1 MVYALIVLSIICSD
15 LFTKKLISDKLY
27 IEEKKEI
34 IKNKVYLW
42 HKKNKGFSYNKLE
55 DKPFCVK
62 AISGSVCVFSLF
74 ALKSVIFEKRIDFSK
89 LSFCLCFAGAVSNFI
104 DRLKNGSV
112 TDFIYVKFKNAPIFN
127 LADVFIVFGFVSFVL
142 SYFINSLKTK

>member
-1 MVYALIVLSIICSD
+1 MVYALVVLSIICSD

-42 HKKNKGFSYNKLE
+42 HKKNRGFSYNRLE
-55 DKPFCVK
+55 NNPFCVK
-62 AISGSVCVFSLF
+62 VISGAVCLVSLITVIPAMF
-74 ALKSVIFEKRIDFSK
+74 KTSFNVSKTCFCICLGGAL
-89 LSFCLCFAGAVSNFI
+89 SNLI

-112 TDFIYVKFKNAPIFN
+112 TDFIYIKFKKAPIFN
-127 LADVFIVFGFVSFVL
+127 LADVFIVLGFITF
-142 SYFINSLKTK
+142 FISSLKTKYK

>member
-34 IKNKVYLW
+34 INNKVYLW
-42 HKKNKGFSYNKLE
+42 HKKNRGFSYNRLE
-55 DKPFCVK
+55 NNPFCVK
-62 AISGSVCVFSLF
+62 LISAAVCLVSLF
-74 ALKSVIFEKRIDFSK
+74 TVLPVMFQKGFNVSKTCFCICLGGAL
-89 LSFCLCFAGAVSNFI
+89 SNLI

-112 TDFIYVKFKNAPIFN
+112 TDFIYIKFKNAPIFN
-127 LADVFIVFGFVSFVL
+127 LADVFIVLGFISF
-142 SYFINSLKTK
+142 FISSLKTKYK

>member
-34 IKNKVYLW
+34 INNKVYLW
-42 HKKNKGFSYNKLE
+42 HKKNRGFSYNRLE
-55 DKPFCVK
+55 NNPFCVK
-62 AISGSVCVFSLF
+62 LISAAVCLVSLF
-74 ALKSVIFEKRIDFSK
+74 TVLPVMFQKGFNVSKTCFCICLGGAL
-89 LSFCLCFAGAVSNFI
+89 SNLI

-112 TDFIYVKFKNAPIFN
+112 TDFIYIKFKNAPIFN
-127 LADVFIVFGFVSFVL
+127 LADLFIVLGFISF
-142 SYFINSLKTK
+142 FISSLKTKYK

>member
-34 IKNKVYLW
+34 INDKVYLW
-42 HKKNKGFSYNKLE
+42 HKKNRGFSYNRLE
-55 DKPFCVK
+55 NNPFCVK
-62 AISGSVCVFSLF
+62 LISAAVCLVSLF
-74 ALKSVIFEKRIDFSK
+74 TVLPIMFQKGFNVSKTCFCICLGGAL
-89 LSFCLCFAGAVSNFI
+89 SNLI

-112 TDFIYVKFKNAPIFN
+112 TDFIYIKFKNAPIFN
-127 LADVFIVFGFVSFVL
+127 LADVFIVLGFLSF
-142 SYFINSLKTK
+142 FISSLKTKYK

>member
-42 HKKNKGFSYNKLE
+42 HKKNRGFSYNRLE
-55 DKPFCVK
+55 NNPFCVK
-62 AISGSVCVFSLF
+62 VISGAVCLVSLITVIPVMF
-74 ALKSVIFEKRIDFSK
+74 KTSFNVSKTCFCICLGGAL
-89 LSFCLCFAGAVSNFI
+89 SNLI

-112 TDFIYVKFKNAPIFN
+112 TDFIYIKFKNAPIFN
-127 LADVFIVFGFVSFVL
+127 LADVFIVLGFVSF
-142 SYFINSLKTK
+142 FISSLKTKYK